1 MRPKYISLNKNSQQ
15 LKVESRTIDKSSKI
29 PSQQYFSKTDI
40 DKNDLIQAS
49 SSKPSIA
56 QKRFEKSLQKAVQF
70 LLNKSRTP

>member
-1 MRPKYISLNKNSQQ
+1 MLQ
-15 LKVESRTIDKSSKI
+15 LPVIRQKPPLDQEIEKM

>member
-1 MRPKYISLNKNSQQ
+1 MLQ
-15 LKVESRTIDKSSKI
+15 LPVIRQKPPLDQVIEKM
-29 PSQQYFSKTDI
+29 PCQQYFSKTDI

-56 QKRFEKSLQKAVQF
+56 RKRFEKSLQKAVQF